1 MFAPI
6 CSWQLHV
13 YRALNT
19 AEPQALSFECYN
31 NTNKQY
37 YFSVISTAIV
47 SCLALTLKLQAAP
60 VLFATRRPT
69 YSPLNKPHALSPV
82 VVPAPVEHISPLAT
96 PAWQPSP
103 NRSQCCKSGCCQYH
117 LQIAKDLRI
126 SYPFLL
132 QALIELQKLHRVTV
146 ITVPQINQIFHCTT
160 H

>member
-13 YRALNT
+13 YGALNT

-37 YFSVISTAIV
+37 YFSVISAAIV
-47 SCLALTLKLQAAP
+47 ACLAFTLKLQAAP
-60 VLFATRRPT
+60 LLFATRRPT

-82 VVPAPVEHISPLAT
+82 VVPASVEHISPLAT

-103 NRSQCCKSGCCQYH
+103 NRSQCCKSGCFFLSEHPLPITPSNSQGPQNQLPFPFAGPH
-117 LQIAKDLRI
+117 RI
-126 SYPFLL
+126 TKVAQSDCNNCSPD
-132 QALIELQKLHRVTV
+132 
-146 ITVPQINQIFHCTT
+146 
-160 H
+160 